1 MFYWFIVRVVY
12 CMFAENYYTKHLS
25 KKVNFQIGKRKKLK
39 KQKKR
44 LYIFIRKCT
53 AMAVEIWLSLSTRES
68 LL

>member
-1 MFYWFIVRVVY
+1 
-12 CMFAENYYTKHLS
+12 MFAENYYTKHLS

-39 KQKKR
+39 KTGKKM

-53 AMAVEIWLSLSTRES
+53 AMAVEIWLSLSTPES